1 MTGNT
6 SIPAELLS
14 SVQLSLQSLVA
25 NFWSDWCQSC
35 ADKAVDPRQD
45 LSLEVLGRT
54 WACSDFVARNCIRY
68 PETLYQLNREG
79 FDSSRSLADYK
90 KMVSLALSNTTSDN
104 ELMSALRVLR
114 QREMLRI
121 AWRDL
126 NALAEVATILCEL
139 TDFAE
144 AVVAVTLEYLEQQQA
159 EIFGMPRDSNDE
171 EQSLLVFAM
180 GKMGGGELNFSS
192 DIDLIFVFAEDGETS
207 GPRRKSHYE
216 FYLAVIRNL
225 VNVLDTVTQDGFVF
239 RVDIRLRPFGESGP
253 VAMSFSGIE
262 NYYQS
267 QGRDWERYAMIKAR
281 LISGRESDRLYLQS
295 MLTPFVY
302 RRYLDFSMIESIRE
316 MKAMIN
322 AQMKRKQMIN
332 NIKLGPGGIREIEFI
347 GQTLQLIRAGRE
359 PELRARSIIKVL
371 TLLAEKSY
379 LQAAEVDQLIAAYW
393 FLRKLENRLQ
403 MLRDMQT
410 HVLPDD
416 DISQQRIC
424 LAMQMQS
431 WDVLLS
437 KLSQYQNNVDRV
449 FQQLIT
455 HEHEQQQ
462 AIASPFVVFWEDTDA
477 SGAMRR
483 HLEALGYRDVD
494 AVLQSL
500 SQLRH
505 SPQVKQLPADS
516 SRLLAQLLM
525 SLMEQIA
532 GYPQQTD
539 LLDRVS
545 RLIKALA
552 GRKVYISLL
561 NEYPKIQQQMLK
573 LCAASEWFTERLI
586 KHPILL
592 DSLLI
597 SVEAFRQQHDVR
609 HLLDLELDKI
619 ERLSRQGPQGRV
631 LEDDLEQQMDRMRQF
646 KRQMV
651 FTIAV
656 LDVFYDEPVETVSD
670 RLTELADVLLEKI
683 LALCWQA
690 MAVKYGEPRCVIEG
704 DAFYPAMSI
713 VAYGKLGGNELG
725 YDSDLDIIFL
735 HNSSGEQQMTTG
747 EKSIDNATFFAR
759 VAQRVIHFLNTR
771 TYSGQLYE
779 VDTRLRPDGH
789 AGLMVSSISA
799 FESYQ
804 REKAWTWEHQALIR
818 ARFVT
823 DNLQGNALIEQEFDR
838 IRSSVLRQPSDSA
851 QLLSEVVA
859 MREKMRNHLAN
870 KSADFDIKQDAG
882 GLVDIE
888 FMTQAGVLVH
898 AQQHADCIR
907 HTATLRLINE
917 LTRVGWYTA
926 EDAEAIA
933 NAYRYFRK
941 LKNWQKLKIEADDT
955 EVSVHREN
963 VIAAWHRLMPE
974 AVAET
979 GKN

>member
-14 SVQLSLQSLVA
+14 SVPLSLQSLVA

-35 ADKAVDPRQD
+35 AAKAVDPQQD
-45 LSLEVLGRT
+45 LALEVLGRN

-68 PETLYQLNREG
+68 PETFYQLNREG
-79 FDSSRSLADYK
+79 FEASRSLADYK
-90 KMVSLALSNTTSDN
+90 NMVSQALSDTASDI

-126 NALAEVATILCEL
+126 NALAEDATILREL

-159 EIFGMPRDSNDE
+159 EIFGMPRDSSGE

-216 FYLAVIRNL
+216 FYLAVIRKL

-281 LISGRESDRLYLQS
+281 LISGRDSDRLYLQS

-322 AQMKRKQMIN
+322 AQMKRKRMIN

-359 PELRARSIIKVL
+359 PELRARGIIRVL

-416 DISQQRIC
+416 EVSQQRIC

-431 WDVLLS
+431 WDELLS
-437 KLSQYQNNVDRV
+437 QLSQHQDNVDRV

-455 HEHEQQQ
+455 HEQEQQ

-477 SGAMRR
+477 GGAMRR
-483 HLEALGYRDVD
+483 HLEALGYHDVD

-516 SRLLAQLLM
+516 NRLLAQLLM

-532 GYPQQTD
+532 GYPRQGD
-539 LLDRVS
+539 LLERVS

-552 GRKVYISLL
+552 GRKVYLSLL

-592 DSLLI
+592 DSLLV
-597 SVEAFRQQHDVR
+597 SAEAFRQQHDVR

-631 LEDDLEQQMDRMRQF
+631 VEDDLEQQMDRMRQF

-690 MAVKYGEPRCVIEG
+690 LAAKYGEPRCVVAGE
-704 DAFYPAMSI
+704 AFQPAMSI

-735 HNSSGEQQMTTG
+735 HNSRGEQQATTG
-747 EKSIDNATFFAR
+747 EKSIDNSTFFAR

-823 DNLQGNALIEQEFDR
+823 DNLQGNALIEQEFAR

-859 MREKMRNHLAN
+859 MREKMRHHLAN

-888 FMTQAGVLVH
+888 FMTQAGVLIH

-979 GKN
+979 EKN

>member
-14 SVQLSLQSLVA
+14 SVPPSLQSLVA
-25 NFWSDWCQSC
+25 NFWSDWRQSC
-35 ADKAVDPRQD
+35 AEKTVDPEQD
-45 LSLEVLGRT
+45 LALAILGRT

-68 PETLYQLNREG
+68 PESFRRLSSEG
-79 FDSSRSLADYK
+79 FASARSLADYK
-90 KMVSLALSNTTSDN
+90 QMVGVAVADTVDDN
-104 ELMSALRVLR
+104 ELMTALRVLR

-126 NALAEVATILCEL
+126 NVLAEVAVILQEL

-144 AVVAVTLEYLEQQQA
+144 AVVAVTLAYLEKQQA
-159 EIFGMPRDSNDE
+159 EIFGMPCDSSGE

-207 GPRRKSHYE
+207 GPRHKSHYE
-216 FYLAVIRNL
+216 FYLAVIRKL
-225 VNVLDTVTQDGFVF
+225 VNVLDTVTVDGFVF

-253 VAMSFSGIE
+253 MAMSFSGIE

-322 AQMKRKQMIN
+322 AQMKRKRMIN
-332 NIKLGPGGIREIEFI
+332 NIKLGHGGIREIEFI
-347 GQTLQLIRAGRE
+347 GQTLQLIRGGRE

-371 TLLAEKSY
+371 TLLAEKNY
-379 LQAAEVDQLIAAYW
+379 LQAAEVDQLIHAYW

-403 MLRDMQT
+403 MLRDRQT

-416 DISQQRIC
+416 AISQQSIC

-431 WDVLLS
+431 WDELLS
-437 KLSQYQNNVDRV
+437 QLSQHQDNVDRV

-455 HEHEQQQ
+455 HEHEQQ
-462 AIASPFVVFWEDTDA
+462 AIASPFAVFWEDPEV
-477 SGAMRR
+477 SGAMHR
-483 HLEALGYRDVD
+483 HLEALGYSEVD

-505 SPQVKQLPADS
+505 SPQVKQLTEDT
-516 SRLLAQLLM
+516 SRLLSQLLM
-525 SLMEQIA
+525 SLIEQIA
-532 GYPQQTD
+532 SYPRQSD

-592 DSLLI
+592 DSLLV
-597 SVEAFRQQHDVR
+597 SVESFRQQHDVR
-609 HLLDLELDKI
+609 HLLDLEFDKI
-619 ERLSRQGPQGRV
+619 ERLSRQGAQGRV

-651 FTIAV
+651 FTVAV

-683 LALCWQA
+683 LALCWQT
-690 MAVKYGEPRCVIEG
+690 MVLKYGEPRCVIEG
-704 DAFYPAMSI
+704 EAFYPAMSI

-735 HNSSGEQQMTTG
+735 HNSSGEQQMTTA

-759 VAQRVIHFLNTR
+759 VAQRVIHFLNTS

-838 IRSSVLRQPSDSA
+838 IRSSVLRQPSDAA

-888 FMTQAGVLVH
+888 FMTQAGVLIH
-898 AQQHADCIR
+898 AAQHADCIR
-907 HTATLRLINE
+907 HTATLRLISE

-941 LKNWQKLKIEADDT
+941 LKNWQKLKIVADDS
-955 EVSVHREN
+955 EVSGHREK

-974 AVAET
+974 VTEGT
-979 GKN
+979 E